1 MKASFITNGIRAVK
15 NSGDL
20 TMDTRQKATEE
31 HLRKID
37 KDLSD
42 LGLAYSTLNGKIDS
56 SDKVLKSMCCKQEK
70 MEHYMQEMNEKY
82 DSIIAM
88 LAKLS
93 VSRDKQPEVIS
104 SGSSQEGNDSVMR
117 TGGDGR
123 MNRGGYDVKMNT
135 KVPKIDFPQFG
146 GENPMEWVRKANEY
160 FQLHL
165 IPEELKL
172 GIAEMYLKGKAYVW
186 FHVFLSSHS
195 NADWGLLTTE
205 VCKRFDLVAEEGEE
219 EAVEGVLAD
228 EEDMG
233 VMQISLDT
241 LMGSMKHKMI
251 RIPGR
256 IKSLG
261 YTCDLSKPLEVTVAN
276 GQILE
281 SGSVCP
287 PLIWKM
293 QGWSSSTSLDH

>member
-1 MKASFITNGIRAVK
+1 
-15 NSGDL
+15 
-20 TMDTRQKATEE
+20 MDTRQKATEE

-37 KDLSD
+37 KNLSD

-70 MEHYMQEMNEKY
+70 MEHYMQEMNKKY

-117 TGGDGR
+117 TGGEGR
-123 MNRGGYDVKMNT
+123 MNRGGYDVKMNM

-146 GENPMEWVRKANEY
+146 GENPKEWVRKANEY

-219 EAVEGVLAD
+219 EAVEEVLAD

-233 VMQISLDT
+233 VMHISLDT

-256 IKSLG
+256 IKGNQISILIDSGSTHSLIDERLVKSLG

-276 GQILE
+276 GQMLE
-281 SGSVCP
+281 VVQFV
-287 PLIWKM
+287 L
-293 QGWSSSTSLDH
+293 H